1 MKSLWLREIYRFSQ
15 VRYREATYS
24 AQIISLYSAHRTRAV
39 ERRNAKSTS
48 ESLMMRG
55 SSHSPVS
62 SYRATHGGTSGQCRE
77 TGRDDRETLV
87 LIWDIM
93 PTLYRKE
100 DFQQFILEN
109 ITKGVSVNGRPAS
122 SVRDMLSFC
131 LAFIW
136 VGAGFF
142 IIGLIIL
149 SSEFSGGAIIFTLFP
164 LLFIGIGIWKALQLR
179 VYRNLEKYFEVK
191 ELLLEKSLL
200 LEKLKKDDEEKKGV
214 DPLLVEEFAVTLRT
228 LGEAYAH
235 LEKPVKV
242 ISRGWWHF
250 SKDTRAKLE
259 DFISTEQIWIVAYMR
274 DCQSILWN
282 WMSHHESE
290 LREIIEQNTE
300 IQTTMPGWADAITLA
315 NTRLDTHIES
325 LEKVRIRL

>member
-1 MKSLWLREIYRFSQ
+1 
-15 VRYREATYS
+15 
-24 AQIISLYSAHRTRAV
+24 
-39 ERRNAKSTS
+39 
-48 ESLMMRG
+48 
-55 SSHSPVS
+55 
-62 SYRATHGGTSGQCRE
+62 
-77 TGRDDRETLV
+77 
-87 LIWDIM
+87 M

-100 DFQQFILEN
+100 DFQKFILEN

-131 LAFIW
+131 LSFIW
-136 VGAGFF
+136 VGTGFL

-149 SSEFSGGAIIFTLFP
+149 SSEFSGEAIIFTLFP
-164 LLFIGIGIWKALQLR
+164 LLFMGIGIWKALQLR

-191 ELLLEKSLL
+191 ELLLEKQWL
-200 LEKLKKDDEEKKGV
+200 LEKLKKDDEEKEGI
-214 DPLLVEEFAVTLRT
+214 DPLLVEEFGITLQT
-228 LGEAYAH
+228 LGEAYTH

-242 ISRGWWHF
+242 INKGWWHF
-250 SKDTRAKLE
+250 SKEARAKLE
-259 DFISTEQIWIVAYMR
+259 EFISTEQTWMVGYMR

-300 IQTTMPGWADAITLA
+300 IQTTMPGWTDAITLA

>member
-1 MKSLWLREIYRFSQ
+1 MEQGYTKQE
-15 VRYREATYS
+15 
-24 AQIISLYSAHRTRAV
+24 
-39 ERRNAKSTS
+39 
-48 ESLMMRG
+48 
-55 SSHSPVS
+55 
-62 SYRATHGGTSGQCRE
+62 
-77 TGRDDRETLV
+77 
-87 LIWDIM
+87 
-93 PTLYRKE
+93 
-100 DFQQFILEN
+100 FQQFILEN
-109 ITKGVSVNGRPAS
+109 ITKGVSVMNDRPAS
-122 SVRDMLSFC
+122 SIWDMIYFSSLYT
-131 LAFIW
+131 W
-136 VGAGFF
+136 VGTGFF
-142 IIGLIIL
+142 ILGLIML
-149 SSEFSGGAIIFTLFP
+149 SREDSGIVIIFTLFP
-164 LLFIGIGIWKALQLR
+164 LLFMGIGIWKALQLR

-191 ELLLEKSLL
+191 ELLLEKQWF
-200 LEKLKKDDEEKKGV
+200 LEKLKKDDEEKEGV
-214 DPLLVEEFAVTLRT
+214 DPLLVEEFAVTLQT

-242 ISRGWWHF
+242 ISTGWWHF

-259 DFISTEQIWIVAYMR
+259 DFISTEQIWMVAYMR